1 MDIEPVSG
9 KRLRFPPGHVEI
21 RLNEDHERAYR
32 ALYARYRTVIDGLPV
47 LRERDFDGRPVKV
60 TRAQLDA
67 LNRAFASLGEVAKP
81 RTATA
86 FAQQEQTKNRLFKKL
101 QYLS

>member
-1 MDIEPVSG
+1 MDIEPISG
-9 KRLRFPPGHVEI
+9 ERVRIPPGRVRI
-21 RLNEDHERAYR
+21 RLNEDHKRAYR

-47 LRERDFDGRPVKV
+47 LRDRDFNGRGV
-60 TRAQLDA
+60 TVTQAQLDA
-67 LNRAFASLGEVAKP
+67 LNRAFASLGEAGKP
-81 RTATA
+81 RMTTA